1 MLNLWRRHVAACP
14 HRGKGRNY
22 LKCQCP
28 IWMDWRLD
36 GPRMRRPVGTRNW
49 DVAQRKAREWEA
61 QGFADGGKT
70 TCVQEATDK
79 FIEDAKARNLRDAT
93 LYKYDL
99 LFRQLRAFADQHGL
113 VFISEFNLDWVRRFR
128 ATWPN
133 KNLAAKKK
141 FEHLRAFFRFAYD
154 SNWMN
159 SNPAAKLKPPKVAE
173 SPTLPFT
180 EEEMGR
186 ILAACNQYPDE
197 RNAVR
202 LRALVLLLR
211 YSGLRFTDAATLSR
225 DRITGDKLLLYTAKT
240 STPVYCPLP
249 PDLIDALAAIPENG
263 AYYFWTGKSARK
275 GLAGSIWWRPLHR
288 LFSLAQISNGH
299 AHRFRDTFA
308 VELLLA
314 GVPLDRVSI
323 LLGHKS
329 VRITER
335 HYSPWV
341 RSRQEQLEADVR
353 KTWGPRKKPR
363 ARTGHTGK

>member
-1 MLNLWRRHVAACP
+1 MLNLWRRHVASCP
-14 HRGKGRNY
+14 HRHKGRKY
-22 LKCQCP
+22 LKCRCP

-36 GPRMRRPVGTRNW
+36 GPRLRRPVGTRNW
-49 DVAQRKAREWEA
+49 EVAQRRAREWEV

-70 TCVQEATDK
+70 TTIQEAAEN

-99 LFRQLRAFADQHGL
+99 LFRQLRAFAGEHGL
-113 VFISEFNLDWVRRFR
+113 TFISEFNSDWVRKFR
-128 ATWPN
+128 ASWSN
-133 KNLAAKKK
+133 KNLSAKKK

-154 SNWMN
+154 SDWTN
-159 SNPAAKLKPPKVAE
+159 SNPAAKLKPPKVTE
-173 SPTLPFT
+173 SPTLPFS

-186 ILAACNQYPDE
+186 ITAACNHYPDK

-211 YSGLRFTDAATLSR
+211 HSGLRFTDAATLSR
-225 DRITGDKLLLYTAKT
+225 DRITEDKLLLYTAKT
-240 STPVYCPLP
+240 GTAVYCPLP
-249 PDLIDALAAIPENG
+249 PEVVEALAALPKDG
-263 AYYFWTGKSARK
+263 AYYFWTGKSAPK

-288 LFSLAQISNGH
+288 LFSLAGVRNGH

-329 VRITER
+329 VRITEK
-335 HYSPWV
+335 HYAPWV

-353 KTWGPRKKPR
+353 KAWGLKKKRR
-363 ARTGHTGK
+363 ARTGHTRK